1 MSQSVENFLECPD
14 IWNVFCAYNKCHHFA
29 NVTLQSG
36 DADGSTGA
44 IKPLTHGQRA
54 GRATSSLSFARRHC
68 TNLMDFLC
76 YPKKHQYE

>member
-36 DADGSTGA
+36 DADGSRYGSNKAAYARSARGA
-44 IKPLTHGQRA
+44 GHVVSLVCPTPLHKSNGFFMLPEKA
-54 GRATSSLSFARRHC
+54 SI
-68 TNLMDFLC
+68 
-76 YPKKHQYE
+76 